1 MRFHKW
7 KVVTPCPV
15 MAVVRPQTFSASTA
29 SYLCQSADFRQR
41 QRKQIVK
48 NLEGREINLE
58 SLVNQWLNFLA
69 DTASF
74 STTKELLSEIHMTNH
89 SENLNG
95 KIAIKLGKLE
105 IEFSGSE
112 DYIRNGLPE
121 LIDLLFSYPLEDCE
135 DDDDNTVLSSA
146 EEAEELPEN
155 PDPAKRKLQM
165 TTNSISA
172 RLAAKTGPDL
182 VLAACAHLTLVKGAD
197 TFERKNILAEM

>member
-1 MRFHKW
+1 
-7 KVVTPCPV
+7 
-15 MAVVRPQTFSASTA
+15 
-29 SYLCQSADFRQR
+29 
-41 QRKQIVK
+41 
-48 NLEGREINLE
+48 
-58 SLVNQWLNFLA
+58 
-69 DTASF
+69 
-74 STTKELLSEIHMTNH
+74 MTNH
-89 SENLNG
+89 SENLNS
-95 KIAIKLGKLE
+95 KITIKLGKLE

-121 LIDLLFSYPLEDCE
+121 LIDLLSSYSSEDCE
-135 DDDDNTVLSSA
+135 DDDDNTVPSSV

-197 TFERKNILAEM
+197 TFERKNILAEMQTASNYYTKNYSSNLSKYLISLVKDNKLIERSQNTYALSANCKQEMESLLQ